1 MNLAVHSCGVHSI
14 VNLEPYIK
22 AKPVGTDKIRHVNK
36 GRSFH
41 QSETNCKFVEY
52 QERMWPMIKN
62 MVP

>member
-1 MNLAVHSCGVHSI
+1 ERENPMNLAVHSCGVHSI

-41 QSETNCKFVEY
+41 QLETNCKFV
-52 QERMWPMIKN
+52 
-62 MVP
+62 